1 MTTKNKIN
9 LSLFSLLIITFC
21 LAVFLVLPIFKN
33 IQKNSKE
40 LISGKEKLLLSQ
52 KRIENIENFKQIYYQ
67 IKPDLE
73 KMGGAFVETEMPLSF
88 ISFLEKTA
96 HDCGLDINISSLP
109 PEGTKE
115 DTGPSL
121 SFQLNSAS
129 SFPNLFKF
137 LEKLENSSY
146 LIQIKNLSISRL
158 TENKLQSEEF
168 KGFSQADVEASFLI
182 KVLSK

>member
-1 MTTKNKIN
+1 MTTKNKVN
-9 LSLFSLLIITFC
+9 LSLLSLLIITFC
-21 LAVFLVLPIFKN
+21 LTVFLVLPIFKN

-40 LISGKEKLLLSQ
+40 LVLGKEKLLLSQ
-52 KRIENIENFKQIYYQ
+52 KKIENVENFKQNYYQ

-73 KMGGAFVETEMPLSF
+73 KMEGVFVEVEMPLSF

-96 HDCGLDINISSLP
+96 HDCGLDISISSSP
-109 PEGTKE
+109 PEKAKE
-115 DTGPSL
+115 DTKSSL

-158 TENKLQSEEF
+158 TKSKPQSEELE
-168 KGFSQADVEASFLI
+168 GLSQADVEANFSI
-182 KVLSK
+182 KVFGK